1 MEDFGAPVYFSIA
14 ATSFWNPT
22 LVLQPLLPE
31 QAFWNTRLVLQPLLP
46 EHTFWNTS
54 YVICHST
61 GVPFSQEG
69 LELERNQ
76 MKGEC
81 F

>member
-1 MEDFGAPVYFSIA
+1 MEDFGGQFYFHFL
-14 ATSFWNPT
+14 FWNST

-31 QAFWNTRLVLQPLLP
+31 QTFRNTTLVLQPLRP
-46 EHTFWNTS
+46 EHTFWNTNYFS
-54 YVICHST
+54 SHSK
-61 GVPFSQEG
+61 GVPFSQGG

-76 MKGEC
+76 LIGEC